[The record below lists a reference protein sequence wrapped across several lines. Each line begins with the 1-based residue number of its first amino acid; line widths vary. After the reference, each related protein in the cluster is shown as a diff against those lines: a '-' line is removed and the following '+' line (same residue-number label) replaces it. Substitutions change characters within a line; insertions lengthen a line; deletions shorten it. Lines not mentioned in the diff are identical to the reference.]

1 MECRCSE
8 ADEFTGGAAG
18 QYLADHL
25 QADADGTYTCPDTG
39 ARWQID
45 ESADPAQP
53 RLLRI

>member
-8 ADEFTGGAAG
+8 ADEFTGGAAE